1 MAFTDIVYPS
11 ADKQAVILEITATAY
26 TGQLSDINTEA
37 GSSTSSV
44 VEEPKVSTVQIAD
57 SRRKVR

>member
-11 ADKQAVILEITATAY
+11 LDKQAVILETNTTAY
-26 TGQLSDINTEA
+26 SGQLTDIHTEA
-37 GSSTSSV
+37 DSSTSAV

>member
-11 ADKQAVILEITATAY
+11 GDKQAVILEITATAY
-26 TGQLSDINTEA
+26 TGQLADINTEA
-37 GSSTSSV
+37 NSSASAV